1 MGQSSP
7 RLTFPSCPFGRTT
20 FDGVRMS
27 TLADR
32 KRNLGRVPVKWIVLA
47 AYVLLVLVSRW
58 VTSADRQ
65 PKPALAHAIE
75 LAQVG
80 PAGAAG
86 ALPIVVLPSLPARGE
101 QDWRRTFLDGRSA
114 GLGPVYA
121 VRWPTAHHRSRTS
134 MGDDALAADLLLALE
149 TRFGKGRF
157 HLIGEG
163 MGGAVAL
170 SLAHRHPGRVASLTF
185 VSAPGAQEYTLLGN
199 AVANKFVYFFHHIPF
214 VLFDVATPHFGLAD
228 RLPYNR
234 GYSGVFFDSDL
245 SDAKSMLRAWDG
257 PALLVHGKSDW
268 IAPVDAARYSVKLMP
283 QARLLEL
290 EGGHG
295 EEIADVAAPQVA
307 EFIAAAEAGKAVGR
321 AAPVAATEP
330 YPDLVVSDGARF
342 WILILIIILCTFV
355 AEDPTCLAA
364 GLLAAEG
371 IIGFWWAALACT
383 VGIFIGDM
391 VLYSLGRWL
400 GRGALRRAP
409 LKWIVKE
416 HEIDRMAGWFGSP
429 RGMLVIV
436 SSRFIPASRVPTFVT
451 AGILRLGLPRL
462 SLLLFTAA
470 LVWTPLLM
478 LLGSTLGPPFM
489 EQFPRYKQYAA
500 WIVIGLFAFIW
511 IVTHWI
517 VPAMTWRGRRE
528 IVMKVRGLMQPSLWP
543 GWLLYLP
550 VRLGIVLLSLR
561 HRRLTAF
568 ASANPALG
576 RIGGFIGD
584 SKSLLL
590 RPFQRDSRCCPTL
603 ALSLEDTQEERIKE
617 AAAFA
622 ACHGFPV
629 VFKPEVAED
638 GAGLRFVH
646 TQEQLERLVRSAQ
659 EDFLLQKFISGFEFE
674 VVWRR
679 NPGKDDGRIMALLH
693 KHDVTVRGDG
703 EQTLEELIWLDE
715 VAVSR
720 ANLFLRC
727 HARDL
732 NRVIPAGQKV
742 TLNLTGSYGHG
753 ARCRHRAD
761 LTTVEL
767 EAAVT
772 QFAKRFPGLHFARF
786 DLRATSMEDLKA
798 GRFIVTEVGGCCHV
812 SSLLRDESL
821 RFSRSYAAVW
831 GQLKACLEAGAYNLR
846 QKVRP
851 VPVEELM
858 ARWSQARGRHDE
870 FAVSEEL

>member
-1 MGQSSP
+1 
-7 RLTFPSCPFGRTT
+7 
-20 FDGVRMS
+20 MS
-27 TLADR
+27 TTAER
-32 KRNLGRVPVKWIVLA
+32 KRNFGRVPGKWIVLA

-65 PKPALAHAIE
+65 PRAELAHKVEFHQVSA
-75 LAQVG
+75 AQVRD
-80 PAGAAG
+80 
-86 ALPIVVLPSLPARGE
+86 ALPVVVIPRLP
-101 QDWRRTFLDGRSA
+101 DGGHEWDQAAVDLVKTNSEK
-114 GLGPVYA
+114 GVGDVYA
-121 VRWPTAHHRSRTS
+121 VRWPTAYHRSRPTMS
-134 MGDDALAADLLLALE
+134 TERVAADLLRSLE
-149 TRFGKGRF
+149 PRVGRGRF
-157 HLIGEG
+157 HLVGEG
-163 MGGAVAL
+163 MGGMVAL
-170 SLAHRHPGRVASLTF
+170 SVATKHPDRVASLTLI
-185 VSAPGAQEYTLLGN
+185 SAPGAQEYTLLGN

-214 VLFDVATPHFGLAD
+214 VLVDVATPHFGLAD
-228 RLPYNR
+228 WIPYNR
-234 GYSGVFFDSDL
+234 GYSGVFFDSYL
-245 SDAKSMLRAWDG
+245 SETKAALRAWDG
-257 PALLVHGKSDW
+257 PALLVHGRDDW
-268 IAPVDAARYSVKLMP
+268 ITPIDAARYSAKLMP
-283 QARLLEL
+283 QARLFEV

-295 EEIADVAAPQVA
+295 EEVVTKAAPEVIR
-307 EFIAAAEAGKAVGR
+307 FISSVGSGR
-321 AAPVAATEP
+321 PAKRPAPVPATEP
-330 YPDLVVSDGARF
+330 YPELVTSGGVRF
-342 WILILIIILCTFV
+342 WILILILILCTFV

-429 RGMLVIV
+429 RGLLVIV

-470 LVWTPLLM
+470 LVWTPVLM

-500 WIVIGLFAFIW
+500 WIVLGLFAFIW
-511 IVTHWI
+511 FFTHWV

-543 GWLLYLP
+543 GWILYLP

-561 HRRLTAF
+561 HLRLTAF

-576 RIGGFIGD
+576 RVGGFIGD
-584 SKSLLL
+584 AKSLLL

-603 ALSLEDTQEERIKE
+603 ALSLEDTQEERVKE

-646 TQEQLERLVRSAQ
+646 TQEQLERLVRGAQ
-659 EDFLLQKFISGFEFE
+659 EDILLQKFIPGFEFE

-679 NPGKDDGRIMALLH
+679 NPGKDDGRVMALVH

-720 ANLFLRC
+720 ASLFLRC

-761 LTTVEL
+761 LITVEL
-767 EAAVT
+767 DAAVT
-772 QFAKRFPGLHFARF
+772 QFARRFPGLHFARF
-786 DLRATSMEDLKA
+786 DLRANSMEDLKA
-798 GRFIVTEVGGCCHV
+798 GRFIVTEIGGCCHV

-821 RFSRSYAAVW
+821 RFSRSYVAVW
-831 GQLKACLEAGAYNLR
+831 GQLKACLDAGASNLR

-858 ARWSQARGRHDE
+858 ARWSHARGRHDE

>member
-1 MGQSSP
+1 
-7 RLTFPSCPFGRTT
+7 
-20 FDGVRMS
+20 MS

-58 VTSADRQ
+58 VTSADRL
-65 PKPALAHAIE
+65 PKPALAQAIE
-75 LAQVG
+75 VSPIGG
-80 PAGAAG
+80 PAVSD
-86 ALPIVVLPSLPARGE
+86 ALPVVVIPRLPDGGHEWRQTAENLIKAHPAGSRG
-101 QDWRRTFLDGRSA
+101 Q
-114 GLGPVYA
+114 VYA
-121 VRWPTAHHRSRTS
+121 VRWPTAAYRSRPS
-134 MGDDALAADLLLALE
+134 MGDDAIAADLLMELE
-149 TRFGKGRF
+149 AKFGQGRF

-170 SLAHRHPGRVASLTF
+170 SLAHRHPQRVASLTF
-185 VSAPGAQEYTLLGN
+185 LSAPGAQEYTLLGN
-199 AVANKFVYFFHHIPF
+199 AVANKFVYFFHHLPF

-228 RLPYNR
+228 RLPFNR

-245 SDAKSMLRAWDG
+245 SDAKMMLRAWNG
-257 PALLVHGKSDW
+257 PAFIVHGKSDW

-295 EEIADVAAPQVA
+295 EEIVGYAATPLMR
-307 EFIAAAEAGKAVGR
+307 FIAEVEAGQAVRR
-321 AAPVAATEP
+321 AAPVPAAEP
-330 YPDLVVSDGARF
+330 YPELVVSDGARF
-342 WILILIIILCTFV
+342 WILIIIIILCTFV

-470 LVWTPLLM
+470 LVWTPVLM

-500 WIVIGLFAFIW
+500 WIVLGLFAFIW
-511 IVTHWI
+511 FFTHWV
-517 VPAMTWRGRRE
+517 VPSMTWRGRRE

-603 ALSLEDTQEERIKE
+603 ALSLEDGQEERIKE

-646 TQEQLERLVRSAQ
+646 TQEQLERLVRGAQ
-659 EDFLLQKFISGFEFE
+659 EDFLLQKFIQGFEFE

-679 NPGKDDGRIMALLH
+679 NPGKDDGRIMALVH
-693 KHDVTVRGDG
+693 KHDVAVRGDG

-767 EAAVT
+767 DAAVT

-786 DLRATSMEDLKA
+786 DLRAPSMEDLKA

-870 FAVSEEL
+870 FAVSEEP